1 MTESTEI
8 REVVRKPGVVVF
20 AAVLNFIA
28 AFFGFL
34 FAALSLA
41 GIFFGNAM
49 GLAEKINTRL
59 SEYSVPS
66 VDLSSGLVFF
76 FAILFALGL
85 AVGVG
90 SLLVGRGLLKGR
102 KWAWYAQVASSV
114 IGLLGFPFWTLMN
127 AVILVLFFRPLARE
141 HFKV

>member
-1 MTESTEI
+1 MTENSGTM
-8 REVVRKPGVVVF
+8 VPRKPGVVVF

-34 FAALSLA
+34 FAVAAFA
-41 GIFFGNAM
+41 GVLFGNAM
-49 GLAEKINTRL
+49 GLAEKINQQL

-66 VDLSSGLVFF
+66 VDLSSGLVIF
-76 FAILFALGL
+76 FALLFLLCL
-85 AVGVG
+85 AMGIG
-90 SLLVGRGLLKGR
+90 SFFVGRGLLKGK

-127 AVILVLFFRPLARE
+127 AAILVFFFRNPVRDY
-141 HFKV
+141 FKV